1 MADINAIRLLCY
13 DHAGQPK
20 TKDDCRAVVIN
31 HLILEEMLDV
41 DEAEE
46 RTDRILNELGL
57 WSEENRQDEIAE
69 NA

>member
-1 MADINAIRLLCY
+1 MADMNAIRSLCY
-13 DHAGQPK
+13 DHAGQAK

-57 WSEENRQDEIAE
+57 WPEEKSQDEGVESA
-69 NA
+69 